1 MNQSDASSSH
11 VTYERAVRSNA
22 LHALLLWPFLL
33 ILLQNVIIFGEAE
46 GLVSFSELLQ
56 SGQTGEFCVPRGA
69 DPNSM
74 MGAFYSSGTTGVAK
88 RVAISHR
95 QWIAQLLSTRELAA
109 NQLGPDDLVLC
120 AAPLSHIS
128 GLWLCCGCLAMGV
141 PLLLLPSFDQAL
153 LVPAVRKHRV
163 TTIMIYPSYL
173 KSLIDNA
180 PTDAF
185 ESVDKVFIGGSTA
198 PAALLK
204 EAQVKFSFKFISQ
217 GYGLTETCGSVTST
231 GLKDCGFGSV
241 GKPVPMVQ
249 VKVVDSKTGRKLGPG
264 EKGEICVK
272 APFTF
277 MGYVNKARETAEV
290 YDDEGFVQTGD
301 VGFYDERG
309 DLYVTGRLKELIKCM
324 DLQIEPAEIERL
336 LLQDPAVCEAL
347 VAGVP
352 HEQFGEAVRAF
363 VVLSQG
369 RAPDEDT
376 RERLRRTVA
385 EALPN
390 HEHLHGGVEFVDH
403 IPKSETGKSIRAV
416 LRDAYLQ
423 RQVSIRQ

>member
-1 MNQSDASSSH
+1 MCAKVNEETIPGEEKSCGVRHANRTLDLVDIQKAAEMSVTIDAGVVRHQIQDMDIPEVDFGTFLWETCSH
-11 VTYERAVRSNA
+11 YGDRIAVTEQDGASCSYTQLRERWLRVAAGLQRRGFGPDQLACV
-22 LHALLLWPFLL
+22 HAANSGDLLLAVGGTFLAGGG
-33 ILLQNVIIFGEAE
+33 IV
-46 GLVSFSELLQ
+46 FSKAVM
-56 SGQTGEFCVPRGA
+56 T
-69 DPNSM
+69 PN
-74 MGAFYSSGTTGVAK
+74 
-88 RVAISHR
+88 
-95 QWIAQLLSTRELAA
+95 
-109 NQLGPDDLVLC
+109 
-120 AAPLSHIS
+120 
-128 GLWLCCGCLAMGV
+128 
-141 PLLLLPSFDQAL
+141 
-153 LVPAVRKHRV
+153 
-163 TTIMIYPSYL
+163 
-173 KSLIDNA
+173 
-180 PTDAF
+180 AF

-369 RAPDEDT
+369 RAPDENT

-423 RQVSIRQ
+423 GQVSIRQ